1 MCRAAGGHGI
11 PPAPHRTANT
21 CVGAVLKRYAHQTAN
36 TCVGAVLKR
45 YAHQTALLYN
55 QAMDSVRRF
64 FDYID
69 GLSARELLLKTV
81 YFIGITSAVAILCA
95 SLLMRK
101 ILSDIPSVDK
111 LDEYT
116 PSLTT
121 YIYDINNQVIKEY
134 SVEKRAILPLN
145 KIPVDMQNAV
155 IAMEDQNFFRHWGV
169 SPRGIVRALLR
180 DVLHRRS
187 AQGGSTLTQQLSKLI
202 FLKPEKT
209 IGRKIKEMVLALQI
223 ERNFSKPEILALYLN
238 QIYFGNGV
246 YGVQSAARL
255 YFGKD
260 VSEMTLGECA
270 LLTGLIPSPERY
282 SPFSSQ
288 ERAAQ
293 RRHLVLQRMVA
304 EKYVTS
310 AEAQA
315 AEAEK
320 IPTERSTL
328 LSSHA
333 AYFVES
339 IRQQLEPKYGV
350 SQFWKGGLKIYTT
363 LDLSMQIPAEDVME
377 KYLAKYDQDAAKDRA
392 VPAADADKDNSSET
406 AASSATLQGAFVILD
421 TKTGA
426 VKAMVGGRNYET
438 SKFNRVTQAARQAG
452 STFKPMVWMSALM
465 NGYTPASII
474 EDSPMAY
481 YYDGKDW
488 RLLEGATDQYAIDLA
503 IQPFVGNK
511 DFKIWVPNDFD
522 GKTQGRITLRRGLE
536 MSRNLASIYLVTR
549 VGPTLV
555 ADVAH
560 RAGIK
565 RNLEAVPSIGL
576 GTSLVNP
583 LEMASAFS
591 TFANGGIHVAPFSV
605 LKVTDNQGR
614 VLEEAVPE
622 ESESF
627 SPQLSYV
634 LVNMMKGVVQR
645 GTGVYASR
653 LKRPIAGKTGTSQDS
668 KDMWF
673 IGMTPDLT
681 AAAWMGYDDFLSLP
695 MKDWTGGGTV
705 LPWWTEIMETVLKDQ
720 PVRDFP
726 VPEGVVFVT
735 IDQETGKLALPTC
748 KKKILES
755 FIKGTEPKEFCDA
768 QH

>member
-1 MCRAAGGHGI
+1 
-11 PPAPHRTANT
+11 
-21 CVGAVLKRYAHQTAN
+21 
-36 TCVGAVLKR
+36 
-45 YAHQTALLYN
+45 
-55 QAMDSVRRF
+55 MDLIRRF
-64 FDYID
+64 LDYLD
-69 GLSARELLLKTV
+69 GLTARELVLKAVYLIGVLSAAGILL
-81 YFIGITSAVAILCA
+81 SAV
-95 SLLMRK
+95 LMRK

-121 YIYDINNQVIKEY
+121 YVYDINNQVIAEF
-134 SVEKRAILPLN
+134 SVEKRAILPLS

-155 IAMEDQNFFRHWGV
+155 IAMEDQNFFRHWGI
-169 SPRGIVRALLR
+169 SPRGIMRALMR
-180 DVLHRRS
+180 DILHRRS

-209 IGRKIKEMVLALQI
+209 ITRKIKEMVLALQI
-223 ERNFSKPEILALYLN
+223 ERNFSKQEILALYLN

-246 YGVQSAARL
+246 YGVQSASKL

-270 LLTGLIPSPERY
+270 LLTGLIPSPERF
-282 SPFSSQ
+282 SPFNNM
-288 ERAAQ
+288 EKAKQ
-293 RRHLVLQRMVA
+293 RRRLVLQRMKDENFITAKEA
-304 EKYVTS
+304 ET
-310 AEAQA
+310 
-315 AEAEK
+315 AEAEP
-320 IPTERSTL
+320 IPAEKSTL
-328 LSSHA
+328 FSSHA
-333 AYFVES
+333 AYFVEYV
-339 IRQQLEPKYGV
+339 RQQLEPKYGV
-350 SQFWKGGLKIYTT
+350 AQLWKGGMKIYTT
-363 LDLSMQIPAEDVME
+363 LDLTMQIPAEEIME
-377 KYLAKYDQDAAKDRA
+377 KNLAKYDQDAWKNLAAQPKPEEDKEGEDA
-392 VPAADADKDNSSET
+392 VDKSSV
-406 AASSATLQGAFVILD
+406 TLQGAFVILD
-421 TKTGA
+421 TRTGA
-426 VKAMVGGRNYET
+426 IKTLIGGRNYRD

-452 STFKPMVWMSALM
+452 STFKPMVWMAGLM
-465 NGYTPASII
+465 NGYTPASMV

-522 GKTQGRITLRRGLE
+522 GKTQGRITMRRGLE
-536 MSRNLASIYLVTR
+536 LSRNLASIYLVTR

-565 RNLEAVPSIGL
+565 RNLDAVPSIGL
-576 GTSLVNP
+576 GTSLVSP
-583 LEMASAFS
+583 LEMTSSFS
-591 TFANGGIHVAPFSV
+591 TFANGGIHATPFGI

-614 VLEEAVPE
+614 VLEESVPE
-622 ESESF
+622 ETESF

-645 GTGVYASR
+645 GTATFASR
-653 LKRPIAGKTGTSQDS
+653 LKRPLAGKTGTSQDS

-681 AAAWMGYDDFLSLP
+681 AGAWMGYDDFMSLP

-705 LPWWTEIMETVLKDQ
+705 VPWWTEIMETVLKDQ

-726 VPEGVVFVT
+726 VPDGIVFVT
-735 IDQETGKLALPTC
+735 VDQETGKLALPTC
-748 KKKILES
+748 KKKVLEA
-755 FIKGTEPKEFCDA
+755 FLKGTEPKEFCDA

>member
-1 MCRAAGGHGI
+1 MDFF
-11 PPAPHRTANT
+11 
-21 CVGAVLKRYAHQTAN
+21 KRF
-36 TCVGAVLKR
+36 L
-45 YAHQTALLYN
+45 
-55 QAMDSVRRF
+55 
-64 FDYID
+64 DYLD
-69 GLSARELLLKTV
+69 GLSARELVLKTV
-81 YFIGITSAVAILCA
+81 YLIGAVSAVLILVS
-95 SLLMRK
+95 SLMIRK
-101 ILSDIPSVDK
+101 VLSDIPSVDK

-121 YIYDINNQVIKEY
+121 YVYDINNQVVAEF
-134 SVEKRAILPLN
+134 SVEKRAILPLS

-155 IAMEDQNFFRHWGV
+155 IAMEDQHFFRHWGI
-169 SPRGIVRALLR
+169 SPRGIARALLR

-209 IGRKIKEMVLALQI
+209 ISRKLKEMILALQI

-238 QIYFGNGV
+238 QIYFGTGV
-246 YGVQSAARL
+246 YGVQSAAKL

-270 LLTGLIPSPERY
+270 LLTGLIPSPERF
-282 SPFSSQ
+282 SPFTNL
-288 ERAAQ
+288 ERAKL
-293 RRHLVLQRMVA
+293 RRKLVLQRMVEERFIDA
-304 EKYVTS
+304 K
-310 AEAQA
+310 QA
-315 AEAEK
+315 AAADAEP
-320 IPTERSTL
+320 IPTEKSTL
-328 LSSHA
+328 FSSHA
-333 AYFVES
+333 AYFVEYV
-339 IRQQLEPKYGV
+339 RQQLEPKYGV
-350 SQFWKGGLKIYTT
+350 AQLWKGGMKIYTT
-363 LDLSMQIPAEDVME
+363 LDLSMQVPAEEIME
-377 KYLAKYDQDAAKDRA
+377 KYLAQYDATAAKNR
-392 VPAADADKDNSSET
+392 PPPTEEDKDKADGVDKSSV
-406 AASSATLQGAFVILD
+406 SLQGAFMILD
-421 TKTGA
+421 NRTGA
-426 VKAMVGGRNYET
+426 IKALIGGRNYRD
-438 SKFNRVTQAARQAG
+438 SKFNRATQAARQAG
-452 STFKPMVWMSALM
+452 STFKPMVWMAALM
-465 NGYTPASII
+465 NGYTPASLVD
-474 EDSPMAY
+474 DSPMAY

-522 GKTQGRITLRRGLE
+522 GKTMGRITLRRGLE
-536 MSRNLASIYLVTR
+536 LSRNLASIYLVTH

-555 ADVAH
+555 ADVGH

-565 RNLEAVPSIGL
+565 HNLEAVPSIGL

-583 LEMASAFS
+583 IEMASAFS
-591 TFANGGIHVAPFSV
+591 TFANGGIHVAPFGV
-605 LKVTDNQGR
+605 LRVTDNQGK

-622 ESESF
+622 ETESF

-645 GTGVYASR
+645 GTGAAAAR

-681 AAAWMGYDDFLSLP
+681 AAAWMGYDDFISLP

-705 LPWWTEIMETVLKDQ
+705 VPWWTEIMETVLKDQ
-720 PVRDFP
+720 PARDFP
-726 VPEGVVFVT
+726 VPDGIVFATV
-735 IDQETGKLALPTC
+735 DQETGKLALPTC
-748 KKKILES
+748 KKKILEA

-768 QH
+768 VH

>member
-1 MCRAAGGHGI
+1 MGFIRG
-11 PPAPHRTANT
+11 
-21 CVGAVLKRYAHQTAN
+21 
-36 TCVGAVLKR
+36 
-45 YAHQTALLYN
+45 
-55 QAMDSVRRF
+55 F
-64 FDYID
+64 FEYLD
-69 GLSARELLLKTV
+69 GLSARELLTKVV
-81 YFIGITSAVAILCA
+81 YLAGAASVVVIIAASVVMHGILY
-95 SLLMRK
+95 
-101 ILSDIPSVDK
+101 DIPSIDK

-121 YIYDINNQVIKEY
+121 YVYDINNQVIAEF
-134 SVEKRAILPLN
+134 SVEKRAILPLA

-155 IAMEDQNFFRHWGV
+155 IAMEDQNFFRHWGI
-169 SPRGIVRALLR
+169 SPRGIARALLR
-180 DVLHRRS
+180 DILHRRS

-209 IGRKIKEMVLALQI
+209 ITRKVKEMVLALQI
-223 ERNFSKPEILALYLN
+223 ERNFSKSEILTLYLN

-246 YGVQSAARL
+246 YGVQSASKL

-282 SPFSSQ
+282 SPFNNM
-288 ERAAQ
+288 EKARQ
-293 RRHLVLQRMVA
+293 RRRLVLQRMKA
-304 EKYVTS
+304 ENFITAKEE
-310 AEAQA
+310 EAAA
-315 AEAEK
+315 AEA
-320 IPTERSTL
+320 IPTEKSTL
-328 LSSHA
+328 FASHA
-333 AYFVES
+333 AYFVEYV
-339 IRQQLEPKYGV
+339 RQILEPRYGV
-350 SQFWKGGLKIYTT
+350 AQLWKGGMKIYTT
-363 LDLSMQIPAEDVME
+363 LDLAMQIPAEDIME
-377 KYLAKYDQDAAKDRA
+377 KNLAKYDQDAAKSREA
-392 VPAADADKDNSSET
+392 EEKNAPKAEDKGAEVEKSSI
-406 AASSATLQGAFVILD
+406 TLQGGFVILD

-426 VKAMVGGRNYET
+426 IKAMIGGRNYRE

-452 STFKPMVWMSALM
+452 STFKPMVWMAGLL

-488 RLLEGATDQYAIDLA
+488 RLLEGATDQYAIDAA

-522 GKTQGRITLRRGLE
+522 GKTQGRITMRRGLE
-536 MSRNLASIYLVTR
+536 LSRNLASIFLVTH
-549 VGPTLV
+549 VGPTQV
-555 ADVAH
+555 VEVGH

-576 GTSLVNP
+576 GTSLVSP
-583 LEMASAFS
+583 LEMTSSFS
-591 TFANGGIHVAPFSV
+591 TFANGGIHASPFGV

-622 ESESF
+622 ETESF

-645 GTGVYASR
+645 GTGVYASK

-668 KDMWF
+668 RDMWF

-681 AAAWMGYDDFLSLP
+681 AGAWMGYDDFMSLP

-705 LPWWTEIMETVLKDQ
+705 VPWWTEIMEAVLKDQ

-726 VPEGVVFVT
+726 VPEGIVFVT
-735 IDQETGKLALPTC
+735 VDQETGKLALPGTC
-748 KKKILES
+748 KKKILEA
-755 FIKGTEPKEFCDA
+755 FVAGTEPKEFCDA
-768 QH
+768 VH

>member
-1 MCRAAGGHGI
+1 MDF
-11 PPAPHRTANT
+11 
-21 CVGAVLKRYAHQTAN
+21 VKRF
-36 TCVGAVLKR
+36 L
-45 YAHQTALLYN
+45 
-55 QAMDSVRRF
+55 
-64 FDYID
+64 DYLD
-69 GLSARELLLKTV
+69 GLSARELVLKTV
-81 YFIGITSAVAILCA
+81 YLIGAVSAVLILAA
-95 SLLMRK
+95 SLMMRK
-101 ILSDIPSVDK
+101 VLSDIPSVDK

-121 YIYDINNQVIKEY
+121 YVYDINNQIIAEF
-134 SVEKRAILPLN
+134 SVEKRAILPLS

-155 IAMEDQNFFRHWGV
+155 IAMEDQNFFRHWGI
-169 SPRGIVRALLR
+169 SPRGIMRALLR
-180 DVLHRRS
+180 DILHRRS

-209 IGRKIKEMVLALQI
+209 ISRKLKEMILALQI
-223 ERNFSKPEILALYLN
+223 ERNFSKSEILTLYLN

-246 YGVQSAARL
+246 YGVQSASKL

-270 LLTGLIPSPERY
+270 LLTGLIPSPERF
-282 SPFSSQ
+282 SPFNNL
-288 ERAAQ
+288 EKARQ
-293 RRHLVLQRMVA
+293 RRRLVLQRMKD
-304 EKYVTS
+304 EHFIGEN
-310 AEAQA
+310 EALA
-315 AEAEK
+315 AASEP
-320 IPTERSTL
+320 IPTEKSTL
-328 LSSHA
+328 FASHA
-333 AYFVES
+333 AYFVEYV
-339 IRQQLEPKYGV
+339 RQQLEPRYGTA
-350 SQFWKGGLKIYTT
+350 QLWKGGMKIYTT
-363 LDLSMQIPAEDVME
+363 LDLAMQVPAEDIME
-377 KYLAKYDQDAAKDRA
+377 KYLARYDADAAKNK
-392 VPAADADKDNSSET
+392 PAEEAKAKDQDSEVEK
-406 AASSATLQGAFVILD
+406 ASVTLQGAFVILD
-421 TKTGA
+421 NRTGA
-426 VKAMVGGRNYET
+426 IKAMIGGRNYRD
-438 SKFNRVTQAARQAG
+438 SKFNRVTQAARQPG

-465 NGYTPASII
+465 NGYTPASIV

-511 DFKIWVPNDFD
+511 DFKIWVPSDFD

-536 MSRNLASIYLVTR
+536 LSRNLASIYLVTR
-549 VGPTLV
+549 VGPTMV
-555 ADVAH
+555 ADVGH

-576 GTSLVNP
+576 GTSLVTQ
-583 LEMASAFS
+583 LEMASSFS
-591 TFANGGIHVAPFSV
+591 TFANSGIHVAPFGV
-605 LKVTDNQGR
+605 LRVTDSQGR

-622 ESESF
+622 ENESF

-645 GTGVYASR
+645 GTGSHASR

-705 LPWWTEIMETVLKDQ
+705 VPWWTEIMETVLKDQ

-726 VPEGVVFVT
+726 VPDGIVFVT
-735 IDQETGKLALPTC
+735 VDQETGKLALPTC
-748 KKKILES
+748 KKKILEA
-755 FIKGTEPKEFCDA
+755 FIKGTEPKEFCDV

>member
-1 MCRAAGGHGI
+1 
-11 PPAPHRTANT
+11 
-21 CVGAVLKRYAHQTAN
+21 
-36 TCVGAVLKR
+36 
-45 YAHQTALLYN
+45 
-55 QAMDSVRRF
+55 MDFVRKF
-64 FDYID
+64 LDYLD
-69 GLSARELLLKTV
+69 RMSARELVLRAV
-81 YFIGITSAVAILCA
+81 YLIGAFSAVAIIVA
-95 SLLMRK
+95 SLVMHH
-101 ILSDIPSVDK
+101 ILADIPSVDK

-121 YIYDINNQVIKEY
+121 YVYDINNNVIAEF
-134 SVEKRAILPLN
+134 SVEKRAILPLS

-155 IAMEDQNFFRHWGV
+155 IAMEDQNFFHHFGI
-169 SPRGIVRALLR
+169 SPRGIMRALLR

-209 IGRKIKEMVLALQI
+209 LGRKVKEMVLALQI
-223 ERNFSKPEILALYLN
+223 ERNFSKQEILALYLN

-246 YGVQSAARL
+246 YGVQSASKL

-270 LLTGLIPSPERY
+270 MLTGLIPSPERF

-288 ERAAQ
+288 ERARQ
-293 RRHLVLQRMVA
+293 RRHLVLQRMKE
-304 EKYVTS
+304 EKYIT
-310 AEAQA
+310 
-315 AEAEK
+315 EAERAAADAEP
-320 IPTERSTL
+320 IPTEKSTL
-328 LSSHA
+328 FASHA
-333 AYFVES
+333 AYFVEYV
-339 IRQQLEPKYGV
+339 RQQLEPKYGTA
-350 SQFWKGGLKIYTT
+350 QLWKGGMKIYTT
-363 LDLSMQIPAEDVME
+363 LDLSMQVPAEEVME
-377 KYLAKYDQDAAKDRA
+377 KYLAKYDQDSAKSRA
-392 VPAADADKDNSSET
+392 PQADKDSEV
-406 AASSATLQGAFVILD
+406 AASSITLQGAFVILD

-426 VKAMVGGRNYET
+426 IKALIGGRNFRD
-438 SKFNRVTQAARQAG
+438 SKFNRATQAARQAG

-465 NGYTPASII
+465 NGYTPASLVD
-474 EDSPMAY
+474 DSPMAY

-522 GKTQGRITLRRGLE
+522 GKTLGRITLRRALE
-536 MSRNLASIYLVTR
+536 QSRNLASINLVTH

-565 RNLEAVPSIGL
+565 HNLDAVPSIGL

-591 TFANGGIHVAPFSV
+591 TFGNGGIHTEPFGI

-614 VLEEAVPE
+614 VLEESVPQ

-645 GTGVYASR
+645 GTGHYAGEH

-705 LPWWTEIMETVLKDQ
+705 VPWWTEIMESVLKDQ
-720 PVRDFP
+720 PVRDFQ
-726 VPEGVVFVT
+726 VPEGIVFVT
-735 IDQETGKLALPTC
+735 VDSDTGKLALPTC
-748 KKKILES
+748 KHKMLEA
-755 FIKGTEPKEFCDA
+755 FIKGTEPKEFCDV

>member
-1 MCRAAGGHGI
+1 
-11 PPAPHRTANT
+11 
-21 CVGAVLKRYAHQTAN
+21 
-36 TCVGAVLKR
+36 
-45 YAHQTALLYN
+45 
-55 QAMDSVRRF
+55 MDLIRRF

-69 GLSARELLLKTV
+69 GLSARELVLKAV
-81 YFIGITSAVAILCA
+81 YAIAIVSASGILVAALV
-95 SLLMRK
+95 MHK
-101 ILSDIPSVDK
+101 ILSDIPSIDK

-121 YIYDINNQVIKEY
+121 YVYDINNNVIAEF
-134 SVEKRAILPLN
+134 SVEKRAILPLS

-155 IAMEDQNFFRHWGV
+155 IAMEDQNFFRHWGI
-169 SPRGIVRALLR
+169 SPRGIARALMR
-180 DVLHRRS
+180 DILHRRS

-209 IGRKIKEMVLALQI
+209 ISRKIKEMVLALQI
-223 ERNFSKPEILALYLN
+223 ERNFSKQEILALYLN

-246 YGVQSAARL
+246 YGVQSASKL

-260 VSEMTLGECA
+260 VGEMTLGECA
-270 LLTGLIPSPERY
+270 LLTGLIPSPERF
-282 SPFSSQ
+282 SPFNNPD
-288 ERAAQ
+288 RARQ

-304 EKYVTS
+304 EKFVTAQEAAAAD
-310 AEAQA
+310 AEL
-315 AEAEK
+315 
-320 IPTERSTL
+320 IPTEKSTL
-328 LSSHA
+328 FSSHA
-333 AYFVES
+333 AYFVEYV
-339 IRQQLEPKYGV
+339 RQQLEPKYGTA
-350 SQFWKGGLKIYTT
+350 QLWKGGMKIYTT
-363 LDLSMQIPAEDVME
+363 LDLAMQVPAEEVME
-377 KYLAKYDQDAAKDRA
+377 KYLSKYDQDAAKVRA
-392 VPAADADKDNSSET
+392 QEPVKEASASDVSKSSV
-406 AASSATLQGAFVILD
+406 TLQGAFVLLD
-421 TKTGA
+421 TRTGA
-426 VKAMVGGRNYET
+426 IKAMIGGRNYRD
-438 SKFNRVTQAARQAG
+438 SKFNRITQAARQAG
-452 STFKPMVWMSALM
+452 STFKPFVWMAALM

-474 EDSPMAY
+474 DDSPMAY

-522 GKTQGRITLRRGLE
+522 GKTMGRITLRRSLE
-536 MSRNLASIYLVTR
+536 LSRNLSSIYLVTH

-565 RNLEAVPSIGL
+565 RNLDAVPSIGL
-576 GTSLVNP
+576 GTSLVSP
-583 LEMASAFS
+583 MEMASAFS
-591 TFANGGIHVAPFSV
+591 TFANGGIHATPFGV
-605 LKVTDNQGR
+605 LKVTDNSGR
-614 VLEEAVPE
+614 VLEESVPE
-622 ESESF
+622 ETEAF

-645 GTGVYASR
+645 GTGNYASR

-681 AAAWMGYDDFLSLP
+681 AAAWMGYDDFMSLS

-705 LPWWTEIMETVLKDQ
+705 VPWWTEIMEQVLKDQ

-735 IDQETGKLALPTC
+735 VDQETGKLALPTC
-748 KKKILES
+748 KKKVLEA
-755 FIKGTEPKEFCDA
+755 FMKGTEPKEFCEA